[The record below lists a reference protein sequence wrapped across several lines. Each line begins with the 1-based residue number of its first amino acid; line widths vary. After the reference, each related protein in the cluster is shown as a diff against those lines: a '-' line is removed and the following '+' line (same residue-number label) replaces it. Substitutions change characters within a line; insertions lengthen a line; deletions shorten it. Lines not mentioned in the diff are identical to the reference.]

1 MRTLAGALLVLI
13 AAAGL
18 VIGGFW
24 AYMKAAGGEVDICR
38 DPGGECTS
46 GWYYAG
52 PILAVSVLVLALG
65 VGLLRSGKR
74 HSRTA

>member
-1 MRTLAGALLVLI
+1 MRILAGALLVLA

-18 VIGGFW
+18 AFGGLW
-24 AYMKAAGGEVDICR
+24 AFMKAAGGEVDICR

-52 PILAVSVLVLALG
+52 PILAVSLLVLMLG
-65 VGLLRSGKR
+65 VGLLRSGLR
-74 HSRTA
+74 NSDAP

>member
-1 MRTLAGALLVLI
+1 VRRLVGALLVLI

-24 AYMKAAGGEVDICR
+24 AYAKAAGGEADICT
-38 DPGGECTS
+38 DAGGECTS
-46 GWYYAG
+46 GWYYAA

-65 VGLLRSGKR
+65 VGLLRSGQR
-74 HSRTA
+74 HSRAA